1 MQDVRAWIFLTARFC
16 VAATARLLLVFLLG
30 ALDILGNHQTDLA
43 LVGVLFVAVVMWR
56 TPRAY
61 RRLPR

>member
-1 MQDVRAWIFLTARFC
+1 MWNVRAWIFLTARFC
-16 VAATARLLLVFLLG
+16 VAATAWLLLIFLLG
-30 ALDILGNHQTDLA
+30 ALGILGNHQTELA
-43 LVGVLFVAVVMWR
+43 LVGVLVVAVVMWR

>member
-1 MQDVRAWIFLTARFC
+1 MSTVRAWIFLTARFC
-16 VAATARLLLVFLLG
+16 VAETAWLLLIFLLG
-30 ALDILGNHQTDLA
+30 ALGILGNHEADLA
-43 LVGVLFVAVVMWR
+43 LVGVLFVAVLMWR